1 MDAAGGTKA
10 SPFPKGLKFLS
21 GNNNARS
28 YDANTKTYG
37 NATYP
42 NVPVADRVTF
52 ACIDYKNP
60 KPQAHYMSD
69 TNW

>member
-1 MDAAGGTKA
+1 MDGAGGTKA
-10 SPFPKGLKFLS
+10 SPFPKGIKFLS

-28 YDANTKTYG
+28 YDANTMTYG

-42 NVPVADRVTF
+42 NVPVANRVTF
-52 ACIDYKNP
+52 ACIDYNSP
-60 KPQAHYMSD
+60 KPQANYMSD